1 MKNKKINKINQQIK
15 QWEEE
20 KQYIIKQQEIKKQ
33 KQDLYKHK
41 KLSTSKILTFF
52 LFLNC
57 TAIEIFTGWVTIT
70 NMQIARELMIS
81 PDLTPLLALIG
92 AVVGETIGFA
102 IYSIKAAKQNCVGGI
117 VYEQALLKANNSI
130 LQQEEQYNI

>member
-1 MKNKKINKINQQIK
+1 MKNKKINKINQQIE

-33 KQDLYKHK
+33 KQDLYKYK

-57 TAIEIFTGWVTIT
+57 TAIEIFTGWVTVMNI
-70 NMQIARELMIS
+70 QIAKELMIT
-81 PDLTPLLALIG
+81 PDFTPLLALIG

-117 VYEQALLKANNSI
+117 VYEQALIQANNSF
-130 LQQEEQYNI
+130 LQQEE